1 MGAYQFKIVIKG
13 SKPPIWRR
21 VLVPQGITFEQLHQ
35 IIQAVFCWS
44 DYHLYEFEFRT
55 MGIRVRDDRVEEDFD
70 IHTIWE
76 ITGNTPSRWKRF
88 WRKIRSNMRG

>member
-55 MGIRVRDDRVEEDFD
+55 MGIRVRDDRMEEDFD
-70 IHTIWE
+70 MPGTISSGTVIDE
-76 ITGNTPSRWKRF
+76 LVADTKKFTYTYDL
-88 WRKIRSNMRG
+88 